1 MSSGRFRRPWGFPTT
16 RTTRYS
22 RWASGTRCK
31 AHPSGFLCAAFV
43 SSQPPVTCFP
53 VSAHGACF
61 GLPDSPWLR
70 PLAPSAPRRV
80 AARCSQVSQLLWPHL
95 TSLGCTSLASTF
107 VCFPLRPRTTAWRPR
122 DLSGPDEVLL
132 HVPWF
137 LDPGM
142 PSFA

>member
-1 MSSGRFRRPWGFPTT
+1 MSDRLPPLTALR
-16 RTTRYS
+16 
-22 RWASGTRCK
+22 
-31 AHPSGFLCAAFV
+31 AFD
-43 SSQPPVTCFP
+43 
-53 VSAHGACF
+53 A
-61 GLPDSPWLR
+61 
-70 PLAPSAPRRV
+70 
-80 AARCSQVSQLLWPHL
+80 AARHMSFARAAGELNVTPVALPFQIKGLCILFRPHQHL
-95 TSLGCTSLASTF
+95 VGHGFAFLGCTSLASTF